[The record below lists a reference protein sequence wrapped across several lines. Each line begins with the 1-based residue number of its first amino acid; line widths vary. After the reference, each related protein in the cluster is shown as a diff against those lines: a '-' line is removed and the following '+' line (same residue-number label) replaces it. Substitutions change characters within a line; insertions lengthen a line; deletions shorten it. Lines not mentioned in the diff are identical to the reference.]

1 MLELSPDGSITE
13 QQFIKMLKLPSFA
26 EEKGTKIAKVV
37 FAAVDR
43 DHSGAFLFTIY
54 LSKA

>member
-37 FAAVDR
+37 FAAVTETTQVR
-43 DHSGAFLFTIY
+43 FLFTIY